1 MTDVRIRNPRLRH
14 APDPAALDALRGSRL
29 QTVGRRAK
37 YLLLDF
43 GPDTLIVHLGMS
55 GSLRIQ
61 TRTPDLRP
69 HDHVILSFGT
79 THLVYHDPRRF
90 GGFVLTRSET
100 LPAHPLLAHL
110 GPEPLSTAFS
120 GEHLYRLSRNRRQPV
135 KNFIM
140 DQRVVVGVG
149 NIYATEA
156 LFRAGI
162 RPDRAAG
169 RISAARYDRLAEVI
183 RTVLHEALAQGGTTL
198 RDFVQ
203 SDGKPGYFAQTLQ
216 AYGREGEPCITCG
229 HVLRLVRLGGRAS
242 VFCPACQR

>member
-1 MTDVRIRNPRLRH
+1 
-14 APDPAALDALRGSRL
+14 
-29 QTVGRRAK
+29 
-37 YLLLDF
+37 
-43 GPDTLIVHLGMS
+43 
-55 GSLRIQ
+55 
-61 TRTPDLRP
+61 
-69 HDHVILSFGT
+69 
-79 THLVYHDPRRF
+79 
-90 GGFVLTRSET
+90 
-100 LPAHPLLAHL
+100 
-110 GPEPLSTAFS
+110 
-120 GEHLYRLSRNRRQPV
+120 
-135 KNFIM
+135 M

-216 AYGREGEPCITCG
+216 AYGREVEPCITCG